1 MRVVADTYLSLL
13 AGTSLKQELILI
25 ILSKIKTFGANLIH
39 SFYYMMKSIIVQ
51 NIELPK
57 NLYDKIYQEC
67 MIILLTNEGKL
78 PIKGLYYASK
88 IAARLA
94 VYLGRSIERAEAN
107 LKGLVCSYEN
117 VIHYLHF
124 AYYKKIAISRH
135 EAIEVFLKESNRE
148 KVHYLLKSLKLC
160 IKNSE
165 QSNKIYSLEYIKT
178 ILPENIIGFDDISDL
193 MDYFESE
200 NVAQPTDSEI
210 NE

>member
-1 MRVVADTYLSLL
+1 MRVVGETYLALL
-13 AGTSLKQELILI
+13 IGTSLKQELILT
-25 ILSKIKTFGANLIH
+25 ILGKLRTFGANLVH
-39 SFYYMMKSIIVQ
+39 SFYYMIKSIITQ

-57 NLYDKIYQEC
+57 NLYDKIHQEC
-67 MIILLTNEGKL
+67 MVILLTNEGKL

-88 IAARLA
+88 IAARLS
-94 VYLGRSIERAEAN
+94 VFMGRSIERAEAN

-124 AYYKKIAISRH
+124 AYYKKIAIGRH

-160 IKNSE
+160 IKNAEASR
-165 QSNKIYSLEYIKT
+165 KTFSLEYVKG

-193 MDYFESE
+193 IDYFETE
-200 NVAQPTDSEI
+200 KVDQIAEEEI
-210 NE
+210 N

>member
-1 MRVVADTYLSLL
+1 MV
-13 AGTSLKQELILI
+13 
-25 ILSKIKTFGANLIH
+25 
-39 SFYYMMKSIIVQ
+39 
-51 NIELPK
+51 
-57 NLYDKIYQEC
+57 
-67 MIILLTNEGKL
+67 ILLTNEGKL

-94 VYLGRSIERAEAN
+94 VFLGRSIERAEAN

-124 AYYKKIAISRH
+124 AYYKKIEISRH
-135 EAIEVFLKESNRE
+135 AAIEVFLKESNRE

-160 IKNSE
+160 IKNSD
-165 QSNKIYSLEYIKT
+165 QSRKIYSLEYVKA

-193 MDYFESE
+193 IDYFETE
-200 NVAQPTDSEI
+200 IAPQIPDSEI